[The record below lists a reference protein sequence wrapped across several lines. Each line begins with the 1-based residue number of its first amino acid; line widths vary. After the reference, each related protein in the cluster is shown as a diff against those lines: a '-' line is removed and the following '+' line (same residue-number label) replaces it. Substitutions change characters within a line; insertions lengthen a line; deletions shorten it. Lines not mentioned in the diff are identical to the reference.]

1 MKLPHITNDIQVN
14 LINNIKNK
22 KFDKSIQL
30 LNAYLKKYLNFLN
43 IGQFSNLKTDWD
55 KFRKYLPGDDLKSIY
70 WPAYARNRKIFIKQY
85 QKSKE
90 IPINILLDTSE
101 TMKFGSNISIFE
113 CAIIATALI
122 SLLAS
127 NNNEL
132 VGFFAFSD
140 KLNKFILPSRNKL
153 QIAKILNTLSTLT
166 PKGFC
171 DFITSG
177 HQILKLIKKNSLFF
191 LITDYFYISDEY
203 FQDFFNLLN
212 LFNKYNHKLIYF
224 LIYDPNAFDILIKYK
239 MIYKLND
246 KVLKFNKDFL
256 LLAKQKLNKKRESF
270 INELKKRRIDIIS
283 LSTNEMIPKILIQ
296 YFIERQKD

>member
-1 MKLPHITNDIQVN
+1 MKPHHIMNDLQTN

-30 LNAYLKKYLNFLN
+30 LNAYLKNFLDFLN
-43 IGQFSNLKTDWD
+43 IGQFSDLKTDWN
-55 KFRKYLPGDDLKSIY
+55 KFRKYMPGDDLKSIY
-70 WPAYARNRKIFIKQY
+70 WPAYAKNRKIFIKQY
-85 QKSKE
+85 QKNKE

-113 CAIIATALI
+113 YAIIATALI
-122 SLLAS
+122 SMLAS
-127 NNNEL
+127 NNREL

-140 KLNKFILPSRNKL
+140 SLNKFILPSRNKL

-166 PKGFC
+166 PGGFC

-177 HQILKLIKKNSLFF
+177 NQILKLVKKNSLFF
-191 LITDYFYISDEY
+191 LITDYFYVSDDF

-224 LIYDPNAFDILIKYK
+224 LIYDPNSFDVLIKYK
-239 MIYKLND
+239 KIYKLND
-246 KVLKFNKDFL
+246 KALKFNKDFL
-256 LLAKQKLNKKRESF
+256 YLAKQKLNKKRQSF
-270 INELKKRRIDIIS
+270 INELKKRKIDIIS
-283 LSTNEMIPKILIQ
+283 LSTNELIPKILIQ

>member
-1 MKLPHITNDIQVN
+1 MKPHHIMNDLQTN

-30 LNAYLKKYLNFLN
+30 LNAYLKNFLDFLN
-43 IGQFSNLKTDWD
+43 IGQFSDLKTDWN
-55 KFRKYLPGDDLKSIY
+55 KFRKYMPGDDLKSIY
-70 WPAYARNRKIFIKQY
+70 WPAYAKNRKIFIKQY
-85 QKSKE
+85 QKNKE

-113 CAIIATALI
+113 YAIIATALI
-122 SLLAS
+122 SMLAS
-127 NNNEL
+127 NNREL

-140 KLNKFILPSRNKL
+140 SLNKFILPSRNKL

-166 PKGFC
+166 PRGFC

-177 HQILKLIKKNSLFF
+177 NQILKLVKKNSLFF
-191 LITDYFYISDEY
+191 LITDYFYVSDDF

-224 LIYDPNAFDILIKYK
+224 LIYDPNSFDVLIKYK
-239 MIYKLND
+239 KIYKLND
-246 KVLKFNKDFL
+246 KALKFNKDFL
-256 LLAKQKLNKKRESF
+256 YLAKQKLNKKRQSF
-270 INELKKRRIDIIS
+270 INELKKRKIDIIS
-283 LSTNEMIPKILIQ
+283 LSTNELIPKILIQ